1 MECKY
6 FDSKDRRDPEKSQWI
21 ITYAKKH
28 MGASIGSIDEIVQ
41 ILDLSSTEVRYTFLS
56 RLKNA
61 WRTKKYKATQAKKSK
76 KSFNI
81 LLPTKTIAAIA
92 RNARACNLT
101 QSEYIEKLVE
111 QKSELSPATPN
122 PHLPIRSN
130 PFY

>member
-6 FDSKDRRDPEKSQWI
+6 FDSKDRRDLEKSQWI

-28 MGASIGSIDEIVQ
+28 MGASISSIDEIVQ
-41 ILDLSSTEVRYTFLS
+41 ILDLSSAEVRYTFLS

-111 QKSELSPATPN
+111 QKSELPLPTPN
-122 PHLPIRSN
+122 PQLSIGINHL
-130 PFY
+130 Y